1 MRLGKNE
8 SKTRIGERMMS
19 SPLNGETGF
28 STAGRLA
35 HTTYGTSAL
44 GTNVHFIGDA
54 LLPFAVAC
62 PATGLL

>member
-1 MRLGKNE
+1 M
-8 SKTRIGERMMS
+8 I
-19 SPLNGETGF
+19 SPLNGEAGF

-35 HTTYGTSAL
+35 HRTYGTSAL